1 MKFKLL
7 LIASLLLVATIAKAE
22 EEFPSE
28 IDEISESLKEVAP
41 EEEED
46 ENAIVDRDEA
56 EEMMQE
62 VRFIMSM

>member
-28 IDEISESLKEVAP
+28 ISSISESLKEVAP